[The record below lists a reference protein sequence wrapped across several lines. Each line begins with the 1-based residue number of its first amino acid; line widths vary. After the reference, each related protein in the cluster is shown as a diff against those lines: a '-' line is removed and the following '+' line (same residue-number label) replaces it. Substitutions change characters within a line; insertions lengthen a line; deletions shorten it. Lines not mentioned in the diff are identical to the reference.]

1 MKITEL
7 SPQYSVSPQVSTQDI
22 PELKRLGFDVVVNN
36 RPDGESEDQLSSEE
50 IQSAVE
56 SAGLRYVYNPINLS
70 QLSSTEVSVQNE
82 LIQSEDKVFAY
93 CRTGTRSSVLWVL
106 ALHNDGVSFNQ
117 LFAEVAEKGFDLN
130 RCLPAMQPL
139 IK

>member
-7 SPQYSVSPQVSTQDI
+7 SPQYSVSPQVSQLDI

-36 RPDGESEDQLSSEE
+36 RPDGESEDQPSSED
-50 IQSAVE
+50 IQSAVV
-56 SAGLRYVYNPINLS
+56 SAGLRYVYNPINLN
-70 QLSSTEVSVQNE
+70 QLSSVEVSIQND

-106 ALHNDGVSFNQ
+106 ARHNDKASFNQ
-117 LFAEVAEKGFDLN
+117 FFSEVVEKGFDLN
-130 RCLPAMQPL
+130 RCLPAMKSL

>member
-1 MKITEL
+1 
-7 SPQYSVSPQVSTQDI
+7 
-22 PELKRLGFDVVVNN
+22 
-36 RPDGESEDQLSSEE
+36 
-50 IQSAVE
+50 
-56 SAGLRYVYNPINLS
+56 
-70 QLSSTEVSVQNE
+70 
-82 LIQSEDKVFAY
+82 VFAY